1 MAYLTF
7 DEYKSL
13 GFSRITDETTY
24 SQHEAAAE
32 TQIDITTQFFYNT
45 DRAMHSL
52 SGDMIADNQ
61 WQVFRAKQFKR
72 AVALQCDYF
81 DEVGA
86 DTPIGIANQD
96 LSSVEIGRTHV
107 QVNSNVNAT
116 NFGKTGLAS
125 GVVAILAQIGLMSRV
140 VSYR

>member
-7 DEYKSL
+7 KEYQQN
-13 GFSRITDETTY
+13 GFTMITDETIFD
-24 SQHEAAAE
+24 QHERAAE
-32 TQIDITTQFFYNT
+32 TQIDITTQFFYNA
-45 DRAMHSL
+45 DYAAHSL
-52 SGDMIADNQ
+52 VDDLAGTQ

-86 DTPIGIANQD
+86 DTPVGIANQD
-96 LSSVEIGRTHV
+96 LSSIEIGRTHV
-107 QVNSNVNAT
+107 QANSNVNAT
-116 NFGKTGLAS
+116 NFGKTGLAN
-125 GVVAILAQIGLMSRV
+125 GVVAILAKIGLMSRA

>member
-1 MAYLTF
+1 MAYLTS
-7 DEYKSL
+7 DEYKDL
-13 GFSRITDETTY
+13 GFLRITDADTF
-24 SQHEAAAE
+24 SQHEVAAE
-32 TQIDITTQFFYNT
+32 VQIDITTQFFYNA
-45 DRAMHSL
+45 DYAAHSL
-52 SGDMIADNQ
+52 VDDLAGTQ

-96 LSSVEIGRTHV
+96 LSSIEIGRTHV
-107 QVNSNVNAT
+107 QANSKLNST
-116 NFGKTGLAS
+116 NFGKTGLATS
-125 GVVAILAQIGLMSRV
+125 VVAILSQIGLMSRA

>member
-7 DEYKSL
+7 YEYKDL
-13 GFSRITDETTY
+13 GFSRITDEATY

-32 TQIDITTQFFYNT
+32 TQIDITTKFFYNA
-45 DRAMHSL
+45 DYAAHSL
-52 SGDMIADNQ
+52 VDDLAGTQ

-86 DTPIGIANQD
+86 DTPIGIASQD
-96 LSSVEIGRTHV
+96 LSSIEIGRTHV
-107 QVNSNVNAT
+107 QANSNVNAT
-116 NFGKTGLAS
+116 NFGKTGLAT
-125 GVVAILAQIGLMSRV
+125 GVVAILAQIGLMSKA

>member
-7 DEYKSL
+7 DEYKGL
-13 GFSRITDETTY
+13 GFSRITDEATFN
-24 SQHEAAAE
+24 QHEAAAE
-32 TQIDITTQFFYNT
+32 TQIDITTQFFYNA
-45 DRAMHSL
+45 DYAANSL
-52 SGDMIADNQ
+52 VDDLAGNQ

-86 DTPIGIANQD
+86 DTPVGIANQD
-96 LSSVEIGRTHV
+96 LSSIEIGRTHV
-107 QVNSNVNAT
+107 QANSNVNAT
-116 NFGKTGLAS
+116 NFGKTGLAN
-125 GVVAILAQIGLMSRV
+125 GVVAILAQIGLMSRA

>member
-7 DEYKSL
+7 KEYQQN
-13 GFSRITDETTY
+13 GFTMITDETVFD
-24 SQHEAAAE
+24 QHERAAE
-32 TQIDITTQFFYNT
+32 TQIDITTQFYYNT
-45 DRAMHSL
+45 DYATHSL
-52 SGDMIADNQ
+52 VDDLAGTQ

-125 GVVAILAQIGLMSRV
+125 GVVAILAQIGLMSRA

>member
-7 DEYKSL
+7 KEYQQN
-13 GFSRITDETTY
+13 GFTMITDEKIFD
-24 SQHEAAAE
+24 QHERAAE
-32 TQIDITTQFFYNT
+32 TQVDITTQFFYNA
-45 DRAMHSL
+45 DYAAHSL
-52 SGDMIADNQ
+52 VDDLAGTQ

-86 DTPIGIANQD
+86 DTPVGIANQD

-107 QVNSNVNAT
+107 QANSNVNAT
-116 NFGKTGLAS
+116 NFGKTGLAN
-125 GVVAILAQIGLMSRV
+125 GVVAILAQIGLMCRA

>member
-7 DEYKSL
+7 KEYQQN
-13 GFSRITDETTY
+13 GFTMITDETIFD
-24 SQHEAAAE
+24 QHERAAE
-32 TQIDITTQFFYNT
+32 TQIDITTQFFYKADYAAN
-45 DRAMHSL
+45 SL
-52 SGDMIADNQ
+52 VDDLAGTQ

-86 DTPIGIANQD
+86 NTPLGIANQD
-96 LSSVEIGRTHV
+96 LSSIEIGRTHV
-107 QVNSNVNAT
+107 QANSNVNAT
-116 NFGKTGLAS
+116 NFGNTGLAS
-125 GVVAILAQIGLMSRV
+125 GVVAILAQIGLMSRA

>member
-7 DEYKSL
+7 KEYQQN
-13 GFSRITDETTY
+13 GFTMITDETIFD
-24 SQHEAAAE
+24 QHERAAE
-32 TQIDITTQFFYNT
+32 TQIDITTQFFYNA
-45 DRAMHSL
+45 DYAAHSL
-52 SGDMIADNQ
+52 VYDLAGTQ

-96 LSSVEIGRTHV
+96 LSSIEIGRTHV
-107 QVNSNVNAT
+107 QANSNMNAT
-116 NFGKTGLAS
+116 NFGKTGLAN
-125 GVVAILAQIGLMSRV
+125 GVVAILAQIGLMSRA

>member
-7 DEYKSL
+7 KEYQQN
-13 GFSRITDETTY
+13 GFTMITDETIFD
-24 SQHEAAAE
+24 QHERAAE
-32 TQIDITTQFFYNT
+32 MQIDITTQFFYNA
-45 DRAMHSL
+45 DYAVHSL
-52 SGDMIADNQ
+52 VDDLAGSQ

-86 DTPIGIANQD
+86 DTPVGIANQD

-107 QVNSNVNAT
+107 QANSNVNAT
-116 NFGKTGLAS
+116 NFGKTGLAN
-125 GVVAILAQIGLMSRV
+125 GVVAILVQIGLMSRA

>member
-7 DEYKSL
+7 NEYQGL
-13 GFSRITDETTY
+13 GFRQITYADTF
-24 SQHEAAAE
+24 SQHESAAE
-32 TQIDITTQFFYNT
+32 TQIDITTQFFYNA
-45 DRAMHSL
+45 DYAANSL
-52 SGDMIADNQ
+52 VDDLAGNQ

-86 DTPIGIANQD
+86 DTPLGIANQD
-96 LSSVEIGRTHV
+96 LSSIEIGRTHV

-116 NFGKTGLAS
+116 NFGKTGLAN

>member
-7 DEYKSL
+7 KEYQQN
-13 GFSRITDETTY
+13 GFTMITDETIFD
-24 SQHEAAAE
+24 QHERAAE
-32 TQIDITTQFFYNT
+32 TQVDITTQFFYNA
-45 DRAMHSL
+45 DYAAHSL
-52 SGDMIADNQ
+52 VDDLAGTQ

-86 DTPIGIANQD
+86 DTPTGIANQD

-107 QVNSNVNAT
+107 QVNSSLNST
-116 NFGKTGLAS
+116 NFGKTGLATS
-125 GVVAILAQIGLMSRV
+125 VVAILSQIGLMSRA

>member
-7 DEYKSL
+7 DEYKDL
-13 GFSRITDETTY
+13 GFSRITDEATY
-24 SQHEAAAE
+24 SQHERAAE
-32 TQIDITTQFFYNT
+32 TQIDITTQFFYNA
-45 DRAMHSL
+45 DYAANSL
-52 SGDMIADNQ
+52 VDDLTGDQ

-86 DTPIGIANQD
+86 DTPVGIANQD

-107 QVNSNVNAT
+107 QANSNVNAT
-116 NFGKTGLAS
+116 NFGKTGLAN
-125 GVVAILAQIGLMSRV
+125 GVVAILAQIGLMCRT
-140 VSYR
+140 VSYQ

>member
-7 DEYKSL
+7 EEYRGL
-13 GFSRITDETTY
+13 GFSRITDETIY
-24 SQHEAAAE
+24 DQHEAAAE

-45 DRAMHSL
+45 DYATNSL
-52 SGDMIADNQ
+52 VDDLVGSQ
-61 WQVFRAKQFKR
+61 WQAFRAKQFKR

-96 LSSVEIGRTHV
+96 LSSIEIGRTHV
-107 QVNSNVNAT
+107 QANSNVNAT
-116 NFGKTGLAS
+116 NFGKTGLAN
-125 GVVAILAQIGLMSRV
+125 GVVAILAQIGLMCRA

>member
-7 DEYKSL
+7 NEYQGL
-13 GFSRITDETTY
+13 GFRQITYADTF

-32 TQIDITTQFFYNT
+32 TQIDITTQFFYNA
-45 DRAMHSL
+45 DYAANSL
-52 SGDMIADNQ
+52 VDDLAGNQ

-72 AVALQCDYF
+72 AIALQCDYF

-86 DTPIGIANQD
+86 DTPVGIANQD
-96 LSSVEIGRTHV
+96 LSSIEIGRTHV
-107 QVNSNVNAT
+107 QANSNVNAT
-116 NFGKTGLAS
+116 NFGKTGLAN
-125 GVVAILAQIGLMSRV
+125 GVVAILTQIGLMCRA

>member
-7 DEYKSL
+7 KEYQQN
-13 GFSRITDETTY
+13 GFTMITDETIFD
-24 SQHEAAAE
+24 QHERAAE
-32 TQIDITTQFFYNT
+32 TQVDITTQFFYNA
-45 DRAMHSL
+45 DYAAHSL
-52 SGDMIADNQ
+52 VDDLAGTQ

-86 DTPIGIANQD
+86 DTPIGIASQD
-96 LSSVEIGRTHV
+96 LSSIEIGRTHV
-107 QVNSNVNAT
+107 QANSNVNAT
-116 NFGKTGLAS
+116 NFGKTGLAT
-125 GVVAILAQIGLMSRV
+125 GVVAILAQIGLMSKA

>member
-7 DEYKSL
+7 KEYQQN
-13 GFSRITDETTY
+13 GFTMITDETIFD
-24 SQHEAAAE
+24 QHERAAE
-32 TQIDITTQFFYNT
+32 TQIDITTQFFYNA
-45 DRAMHSL
+45 DYAARSL
-52 SGDMIADNQ
+52 VDDLAGTQ

-96 LSSVEIGRTHV
+96 LSSIEIGRTHV
-107 QVNSNVNAT
+107 QANSNVNAT
-116 NFGKTGLAS
+116 NFGKTGLAN
-125 GVVAILAQIGLMSRV
+125 GVVAILAQIGLMCRA

>member
-7 DEYKSL
+7 DEYKDL
-13 GFSRITDETTY
+13 GFSRIADETTY

-32 TQIDITTQFFYNT
+32 TQIDITTQFFYNA
-45 DRAMHSL
+45 DYAANSL
-52 SGDMIADNQ
+52 VDDLVGNE

-116 NFGKTGLAS
+116 NFGKTGLAT
-125 GVVAILAQIGLMSRV
+125 GVVAILAQIGLMSRA

>member
-7 DEYKSL
+7 EEYKGL
-13 GFSRITDETTY
+13 GFSRITDENTY
-24 SQHEAAAE
+24 AQHEVAAE
-32 TQIDITTQFFYNT
+32 TQVDITTQFFYNA
-45 DRAMHSL
+45 DNAANSL
-52 SGDMIADNQ
+52 VDDLAGNQ

-72 AVALQCDYF
+72 AIALQCDYF

-86 DTPIGIANQD
+86 DTPTGIANQD

-107 QVNSNVNAT
+107 QVNSSLNST
-116 NFGKTGLAS
+116 NFGKTGLATS
-125 GVVAILAQIGLMSRV
+125 VVAILSQIGLMSRA

>member
-7 DEYKSL
+7 EEYKGL
-13 GFSRITDETTY
+13 GFSRITDEATY
-24 SQHEAAAE
+24 VQHEVAAE
-32 TQIDITTQFFYNT
+32 TQIDITTQFFYNA
-45 DRAMHSL
+45 DYAANSL
-52 SGDMIADNQ
+52 VDDLAGNQ

-86 DTPIGIANQD
+86 DTPVGIANQD
-96 LSSVEIGRTHV
+96 LSSIEIGRTHV
-107 QVNSNVNAT
+107 QANSNVNAT
-116 NFGKTGLAS
+116 NFGKTGLAN
-125 GVVAILAQIGLMSRV
+125 GVVEILAQIGLMSRA

>member
-7 DEYKSL
+7 NEYQGL
-13 GFSRITDETTY
+13 GFRQIAYADTF
-24 SQHEAAAE
+24 SQHESAAE
-32 TQIDITTQFFYNT
+32 TQIDITTQFFYNA
-45 DRAMHSL
+45 DYAANSL
-52 SGDMIADNQ
+52 VDDLAGNQ

-86 DTPIGIANQD
+86 DTPLGIANQD
-96 LSSVEIGRTHV
+96 LSSIEIGRTHV

-116 NFGKTGLAS
+116 NFGKTGLAN

>member
-7 DEYKSL
+7 KEYQQN
-13 GFSRITDETTY
+13 GFTMITDENIFN
-24 SQHEAAAE
+24 QHERAAE
-32 TQIDITTQFFYNT
+32 TQIDITTQFFYNA
-45 DRAMHSL
+45 DYAANSL
-52 SGDMIADNQ
+52 IDDLAGTQ

-86 DTPIGIANQD
+86 DTPLGIANQD
-96 LSSVEIGRTHV
+96 LSSIEIGRTHV
-107 QVNSNVNAT
+107 QANSNVNAT
-116 NFGKTGLAS
+116 NFGKTGLAN
-125 GVVAILAQIGLMSRV
+125 GVVAILAQIGLMSRA

>member
-7 DEYKSL
+7 AEYQGL
-13 GFSRITDETTY
+13 GFTQITDPTTF
-24 SQHEAAAE
+24 SQHEVAAE
-32 TQIDITTQFFYNT
+32 TQIDITTQFFYN
-45 DRAMHSL
+45 DDYVNHSL
-52 SGDMIADNQ
+52 TSDLAGDQ
-61 WQVFRAKQFKR
+61 WLVFRAKQFKR

-86 DTPIGIANQD
+86 DTPVGIANQD

-107 QVNSNVNAT
+107 QGNSNVKAT
-116 NFGKTGLAS
+116 NFGKTGLAN
-125 GVVAILAQIGLMSRV
+125 GVVAILAQIGLMERA

>member
-7 DEYKSL
+7 DEYQGL

-24 SQHEAAAE
+24 NQHETAAE
-32 TQIDITTQFFYNT
+32 TQIDITTQFFYNA
-45 DRAMHSL
+45 DYAANSL
-52 SGDMIADNQ
+52 VDDLAGNQ

-96 LSSVEIGRTHV
+96 LSSIEIGRTHV
-107 QVNSNVNAT
+107 QANSNVNAT
-116 NFGKTGLAS
+116 NFGKTGLAN
-125 GVVAILAQIGLMSRV
+125 GVVAILAQIGLMSRA

>member
-7 DEYKSL
+7 KEYQQN
-13 GFSRITDETTY
+13 GFTMITDETIFD
-24 SQHEAAAE
+24 QHERAAE
-32 TQIDITTQFFYNT
+32 TQIDITTQFFYNA
-45 DRAMHSL
+45 DYAAHSL
-52 SGDMIADNQ
+52 VDDLAGTQ

-96 LSSVEIGRTHV
+96 LSSIEIGRTHV
-107 QVNSNVNAT
+107 QANSNVNAT
-116 NFGKTGLAS
+116 NFGKTGLAT
-125 GVVAILAQIGLMSRV
+125 GVVAILAQIGLMSKA

>member
-7 DEYKSL
+7 YEYKDL

-32 TQIDITTQFFYNT
+32 TQIDITTQFFYNA
-45 DRAMHSL
+45 DYAAHSL
-52 SGDMIADNQ
+52 VDDLAGTQ
-61 WQVFRAKQFKR
+61 WQAFRAKQFKR

-86 DTPIGIANQD
+86 DTPIGIANQE
-96 LSSVEIGRTHV
+96 LSSIEIGRTHV

-116 NFGKTGLAS
+116 NFGKTGLAI
-125 GVVAILAQIGLMSRV
+125 GVVAILAQIGLMSRA

>member
-7 DEYKSL
+7 KEYQQNS
-13 GFSRITDETTY
+13 FTMITDETIFD
-24 SQHEAAAE
+24 QHERAAE
-32 TQIDITTQFFYNT
+32 TQIDITTQFFYNA
-45 DRAMHSL
+45 DYAAHSL
-52 SGDMIADNQ
+52 IDDLAGTQ

-86 DTPIGIANQD
+86 DTPVGIANQD
-96 LSSVEIGRTHV
+96 LSSIEIGRTHV
-107 QVNSNVNAT
+107 QANSNVNAT
-116 NFGKTGLAS
+116 NFGKTGLAN
-125 GVVAILAQIGLMSRV
+125 GVVAILAQIGLMSRA

>member
-7 DEYKSL
+7 DEYEDL

-32 TQIDITTQFFYNT
+32 TQIDITTQFFYNA
-45 DRAMHSL
+45 DYAAHSL
-52 SGDMIADNQ
+52 VDDLAGTQ
-61 WQVFRAKQFKR
+61 WQAFRAKQFKR

-96 LSSVEIGRTHV
+96 LSSIEIGRTHV
-107 QVNSNVNAT
+107 QANSNVNAT
-116 NFGKTGLAS
+116 NFGKTGLAT
-125 GVVAILAQIGLMSRV
+125 GVVAILAQIGLMSRA

>member
-7 DEYKSL
+7 TEYQQA
-13 GFSRITDETTY
+13 GFKRITDPDTFSKY
-24 SQHEAAAE
+24 EAAAE
-32 TQIDITTQFFYNT
+32 VQIDITTQFFYNA
-45 DRAMHSL
+45 DYAAHSL
-52 SGDMIADNQ
+52 VDDLACTQ
-61 WQVFRAKQFKR
+61 WQVFRAKQFRR

-96 LSSVEIGRTHV
+96 LSSIEIGRTHV

-116 NFGKTGLAS
+116 NFGKTGLAT
-125 GVVAILAQIGLMSRV
+125 GVVAILAQIGLMSRA

>member
-7 DEYKSL
+7 DEYQGL
-13 GFSRITDETTY
+13 GFSRITDYATY
-24 SQHEAAAE
+24 NQHETAAE
-32 TQIDITTQFFYNT
+32 TQIDITTQFFYNA
-45 DRAMHSL
+45 DYAANSL
-52 SGDMIADNQ
+52 VDDLAGNQ

-107 QVNSNVNAT
+107 QANSNVNAT
-116 NFGKTGLAS
+116 NFGKTGLAN
-125 GVVAILAQIGLMSRV
+125 GVVAILAQIGLMSRT

>member
-7 DEYKSL
+7 KEYQQN
-13 GFSRITDETTY
+13 GFTMITDETIFD
-24 SQHEAAAE
+24 QHERAAE
-32 TQIDITTQFFYNT
+32 TQIDITTQFFYNA
-45 DRAMHSL
+45 DYAAHSL
-52 SGDMIADNQ
+52 VDDLAGTQ
-61 WQVFRAKQFKR
+61 WQAFRANQFKR

-107 QVNSNVNAT
+107 QANSNVNAT
-116 NFGKTGLAS
+116 NFGKTGLAN
-125 GVVAILAQIGLMSRV
+125 GVVAILAQIGLMCRA

>member
-7 DEYKSL
+7 KEYQQN
-13 GFSRITDETTY
+13 GFTMITDETIFD
-24 SQHEAAAE
+24 QHERAAE
-32 TQIDITTQFFYNT
+32 TQIDITTQFFYNA
-45 DRAMHSL
+45 DYAAHSL
-52 SGDMIADNQ
+52 VDDLAGTQ

-72 AVALQCDYF
+72 AIALQCDYF

-86 DTPIGIANQD
+86 DTPTGIANQD

-107 QVNSNVNAT
+107 QVNSSLNST
-116 NFGKTGLAS
+116 NFGKTGLATS
-125 GVVAILAQIGLMSRV
+125 VVAILSQIGLMSRA

>member
-7 DEYKSL
+7 KEYQQN
-13 GFSRITDETTY
+13 GFTMITDEEIFD
-24 SQHEAAAE
+24 QHERAAE
-32 TQIDITTQFFYNT
+32 TQIDITTQFFYNA
-45 DRAMHSL
+45 DYAANSL
-52 SGDMIADNQ
+52 VDDLAGTQ

-86 DTPIGIANQD
+86 DTPVGIANQD
-96 LSSVEIGRTHV
+96 LSSIEIGRTHV
-107 QVNSNVNAT
+107 QANSNVNAT
-116 NFGKTGLAS
+116 NFGNTGLAN
-125 GVVAILAQIGLMSRV
+125 GVVAILAQIGLMSRA